1 VSNLVKGV
9 KKVFKKTI
17 EVAKKIAPYVAMGA
31 AIYFTA
37 GLAMAAFPATAS
49 VAAAMPGISGAASAL
64 GIGSAAAGTAAA
76 TSEAAAALPTFAGVA
91 EDLAPITVNASM
103 LTAGPAAAAAASGA
117 GLASAAAGVAS
128 GAPVASLMGGWTT
141 AGARGRAEPL
151 LENLQRRQRRA
162 KSMAAGVKS
171 MSFSDKLLLASVGA
185 QTLGNYLGPTADDIA
200 RDQAIER
207 AKFRGSFYGID
218 ESGQPAKPNT
228 TGVRPLGGPGT
239 VNPTPP
245 APASAP
251 RDLFAPKGTTNL
263 LPSVGGVGTQ
273 NYAQFASQ
281 LGDPNNA

>member
-141 AGARGRAEPL
+141 AGAGAAPSL
-151 LENLQRRQRRA
+151 FSKISNVVSGGA